1 MNNYKLEV
9 KDGVLETMAA
19 FLRGLLERGIVD
31 ALLVPVR
38 TPTGD
43 NVVQTL
49 ITDPA
54 MLEDVD
60 PTAPVLPVNSAK
72 LVSDLTATGAVGRLG
87 AVLRSCEVRALIELV
102 KLKQASLDNVVL
114 IGVDCLGTYEM
125 NDYAELAASGNG
137 NPSTGP
143 WSFGT
148 CPGPFVLGPKDQ
160 GRQVQGP
167 GTKGSG
173 HRLST
178 DLLAQA
184 KEGHIAP
191 HEGHQFRV
199 ACQMCE
205 YLVHQGVDL
214 ALGLIG
220 LDTARE
226 ILITAS
232 DELAEKLDLSPA
244 EVPAARQEAVDGLV
258 AERTAERDRRFAEIR
273 QRVVDMPSLL
283 AEFSRC
289 IRCHNCM
296 VACPVCYCKECIFH
310 TATFDHASAQYFRW
324 ATRKGS
330 IRMPTDTLIFQLTRL
345 NHMATS
351 CVGCGMC
358 ESACPNDLPVATI
371 FRAVGEKVQALFDYV
386 PGRSLEEELPV
397 ATFREDELTSLGE
410 RE

>member
-1 MNNYKLEV
+1 MNSNYRLEV
-9 KDGVLETMAA
+9 QDSALETMAA

-31 ALLVPVR
+31 ALLVPQR
-38 TPTGD
+38 TPADD

-49 ITDPA
+49 FTDPTR
-54 MLEDVD
+54 LRDVD
-60 PTAPVLPVNSAK
+60 LVAPVLPVNSAK
-72 LVSDLTATGAVGRLG
+72 LVSDLTETGAVGRLG
-87 AVLRSCEVRALIELV
+87 AVLRSCEIRAVIELV
-102 KLKQASLDNVVL
+102 KLKQASLDNVIL

-125 NDYAELAASGNG
+125 NDYAELAVSSNG
-137 NPSTGP
+137 
-143 WSFGT
+143 
-148 CPGPFVLGPKDQ
+148 D
-160 GRQVQGP
+160 
-167 GTKGSG
+167 
-173 HRLST
+173 LST

-184 KEGHIAP
+184 KEGHLAP
-191 HEGHQFRV
+191 HDGYQFRV

-205 YLVHQGVDL
+205 YPVPQGVDL
-214 ALGLIG
+214 ALSLIG
-220 LDTARE
+220 LDTANE

-232 DELAEKLDLSPA
+232 DELAEQLGLSPA
-244 EVPAARQEAVDGLV
+244 EVSTARQKAVDTLV
-258 AERTAERDRRFAEIR
+258 AERTAERDRRFDEFR
-273 QRVVDMPSLL
+273 QRVADMPSLL

-296 VACPVCYCKECIFH
+296 VACPICYCKECIFR

-324 ATRKGS
+324 ANRKGS
-330 IRMPTDTLIFQLTRL
+330 IRMPTDTLIFHLTRL

-386 PGRSLEEELPV
+386 PGRSLEDELPV

>member
-1 MNNYKLEV
+1 MPIKGDSQDMNTDYRLEV
-9 KDGVLETMAA
+9 KGGALETMTA
-19 FLRGLLERGIVD
+19 FLRGLLEKEIVD
-31 ALLVPVR
+31 ALLVPMH
-38 TPTGD
+38 TPAGD

-49 ITDPA
+49 FTDPTR
-54 MLEDVD
+54 LENVD
-60 PTAPVLPVNSAK
+60 PIAPVLPVNSAR
-72 LVSDLTATGAVGRLG
+72 LVSDLTETGAVGRLG
-87 AVLRSCEVRALIELV
+87 AVLRSCEIRALIELV

-125 NDYAELAASGNG
+125 NDYAELARGSNG
-137 NPSTGP
+137 
-143 WSFGT
+143 
-148 CPGPFVLGPKDQ
+148 Q
-160 GRQVQGP
+160 
-167 GTKGSG
+167 
-173 HRLST
+173 LSAG
-178 DLLAQA
+178 LLSQA
-184 KEGHIAP
+184 KEGRLAP
-191 HEGHQFRV
+191 SEGHQFRV

-205 YLVHQGVDL
+205 YPVPQGVNL
-214 ALGLIG
+214 TVGLIG
-220 LDTARE
+220 VDTASE
-226 ILITAS
+226 ILITTS
-232 DELAEKLDLSPA
+232 DELAEQLELSREAGLPPR
-244 EVPAARQEAVDGLV
+244 VGGDRGGAVDRLV
-258 AERTAERDRRFAEIR
+258 AERTAERDRRFAEFR
-273 QRVVDMPSLL
+273 QRVSDMPSLL

-296 VACPVCYCKECIFH
+296 VACPICYCKECIFR

-324 ATRKGS
+324 ANRRGS

>member
-1 MNNYKLEV
+1 MNNNYRLEV

-19 FLRGLLERGIVD
+19 FLRRLLERGIVD

-49 ITDPA
+49 ITDPT
-54 MLEDVD
+54 MLGNVD
-60 PTAPVLPVNSAK
+60 PVAPVLPVNSAK

-125 NDYAELAASGNG
+125 NDYAELTAGSNG
-137 NPSTGP
+137 N
-143 WSFGT
+143 
-148 CPGPFVLGPKDQ
+148 
-160 GRQVQGP
+160 
-167 GTKGSG
+167 
-173 HRLST
+173 LST

-296 VACPVCYCKECIFH
+296 VACPICYCKECIFH

-371 FRAVGEKVQALFDYV
+371 FCAVGEKVQALFDYV

>member
-1 MNNYKLEV
+1 MNSDYRLEV
-9 KDGVLETMAA
+9 EDGALETMTA
-19 FLRGLLERGIVD
+19 FLRGLLEKGVVD
-31 ALLVPVR
+31 ALLVPR
-38 TPTGD
+38 HTPAGD

-49 ITDPA
+49 FADPA
-54 MLEDVD
+54 RLEGID
-60 PTAPVLPVNSAK
+60 PIAPVLPVNSAK

-102 KLKQASLDNVVL
+102 KLKQASLDSVVL

-125 NDYAELAASGNG
+125 NDYAALAASSSGN
-137 NPSTGP
+137 
-143 WSFGT
+143 
-148 CPGPFVLGPKDQ
+148 
-160 GRQVQGP
+160 
-167 GTKGSG
+167 
-173 HRLST
+173 LSM

-184 KEGHIAP
+184 KEGQFAP

-205 YLVHQGVDL
+205 YPVPQGVDL

-220 LDTARE
+220 LDTSSE
-226 ILITAS
+226 ILIAAS
-232 DELAEKLDLSPA
+232 DELAEKLGLSPA
-244 EVPAARQEAVDGLV
+244 KMPAARQEAVDGLV
-258 AERTAERDRRFAEIR
+258 SERMAERDRRFAEFR
-273 QRVVDMPSLL
+273 QRVVDMSSLL

-296 VACPVCYCKECIFH
+296 VACPICYCKECIFR

-324 ATRKGS
+324 ANRKGA

-397 ATFREDELTSLGE
+397 ATFREDELMSLGE

>member
-1 MNNYKLEV
+1 MNNHYRLEV
-9 KDGVLETMAA
+9 RDSALETMTA
-19 FLRGLLERGIVD
+19 FLRGLLEKGVVD
-31 ALLVPVR
+31 ALLVPR
-38 TPTGD
+38 HTPAGD

-49 ITDPA
+49 FTDPTK
-54 MLEDVD
+54 LEGVD
-60 PTAPVLPVNSAK
+60 PIAPVLPVNSAK
-72 LVSDLTATGAVGRLG
+72 LVSDLTETGAVGRLG

-102 KLKQASLDNVVL
+102 KLQQASLDNVVL

-125 NDYAELAASGNG
+125 NDYAELVVSGNG
-137 NPSTGP
+137 
-143 WSFGT
+143 
-148 CPGPFVLGPKDQ
+148 D
-160 GRQVQGP
+160 
-167 GTKGSG
+167 
-173 HRLST
+173 LST

-184 KEGHIAP
+184 EEGHLTP
-191 HEGHQFRV
+191 HEGYQFRV

-205 YLVHQGVDL
+205 YPVPQGVDL

-220 LDTARE
+220 VDTANE

-232 DELAEKLDLSPA
+232 DELAEQLELSPA
-244 EVPAARQEAVDGLV
+244 EMPAARQEAVDGLA
-258 AERTAERDRRFAEIR
+258 AERTEERDRRFAEFR

-296 VACPVCYCKECIFH
+296 VVCPICYCKECIFR

-324 ATRKGS
+324 ANRKGA

-345 NHMATS
+345 NHMVTS

-371 FRAVGEKVQALFDYV
+371 FRAVGQKVQALFDYV

>member
-1 MNNYKLEV
+1 MNSSYRLEV
-9 KDGVLETMAA
+9 KNGTLETMTA
-19 FLRGLLERGIVD
+19 FLRGLLEKGIVD
-31 ALLVPVR
+31 ALLVPR
-38 TPTGD
+38 HTPAGD

-49 ITDPA
+49 FTDPTK
-54 MLEDVD
+54 LENID
-60 PTAPVLPVNSAK
+60 PIAPVLPVNSAK
-72 LVSDLTATGAVGRLG
+72 LVSDLTATGVVGRLG

-102 KLKQASLDNVVL
+102 KLQQASLDNVVL

-125 NDYAELAASGNG
+125 NDYAELAASSNG
-137 NPSTGP
+137 N
-143 WSFGT
+143 
-148 CPGPFVLGPKDQ
+148 
-160 GRQVQGP
+160 
-167 GTKGSG
+167 
-173 HRLST
+173 LST

-184 KEGHIAP
+184 KEGHLAP

-205 YLVHQGVDL
+205 YPVPQGVDL
-214 ALGLIG
+214 ALSLIG
-220 LDTARE
+220 VDTTSE

-232 DELAEKLDLSPA
+232 DELAEKLELSPA

-258 AERTAERDRRFAEIR
+258 TARTAERDRRFAEFR
-273 QRVVDMPSLL
+273 QRVADMPSLL

-296 VACPVCYCKECIFH
+296 VACPICYCKECIFR

-324 ATRKGS
+324 ANRKGA

>member
-1 MNNYKLEV
+1 MNHYTLEV
-9 KDGVLETMAA
+9 EDSALETMTA
-19 FLRGLLERGIVD
+19 FLRGLLEKGIVD
-31 ALLVPVR
+31 ALLVPR
-38 TPTGD
+38 HTPGGD

-49 ITDPA
+49 FTDPA
-54 MLEDVD
+54 RLEGVD
-60 PTAPVLPVNSAK
+60 PIAPVLPVNSAK
-72 LVSDLTATGAVGRLG
+72 LVSDLTETGAVGRLG

-114 IGVDCLGTYEM
+114 VGVDCLGTYEM
-125 NDYAELAASGNG
+125 NDYAALAASSNG
-137 NPSTGP
+137 N
-143 WSFGT
+143 
-148 CPGPFVLGPKDQ
+148 
-160 GRQVQGP
+160 
-167 GTKGSG
+167 
-173 HRLST
+173 LST

-184 KEGHIAP
+184 TEGHLAP

-205 YLVHQGVDL
+205 YPVPRGVDL
-214 ALGLIG
+214 ALGVIG
-220 LDTARE
+220 LDTANE

-232 DELAEKLDLSPA
+232 DELAEKLELGRETAGFPPKVGGD
-244 EVPAARQEAVDGLV
+244 RGGAVDRLV
-258 AERTAERDRRFAEIR
+258 AQRTAERDRRFAEFR
-273 QRVVDMPSLL
+273 QRVADMPSLL

-296 VACPVCYCKECIFH
+296 VACPICYCKECIFR

-324 ATRKGS
+324 ANRKGS

-345 NHMATS
+345 NHMVSS

>member
-1 MNNYKLEV
+1 MTV
-9 KDGVLETMAA
+9 
-19 FLRGLLERGIVD
+19 FLRGLLEKGIVD
-31 ALLVPVR
+31 ALLVPR
-38 TPTGD
+38 HTPAGD

-49 ITDPA
+49 FTDPA
-54 MLEDVD
+54 RLEGID
-60 PTAPVLPVNSAK
+60 PIAPVLPVNSAK
-72 LVSDLTATGAVGRLG
+72 LVSDLTETGVVGRLG

-102 KLKQASLDNVVL
+102 KLKQASLDDVIL

-125 NDYAELAASGNG
+125 NDYAALAASSNG
-137 NPSTGP
+137 NPSTG
-143 WSFGT
+143 S
-148 CPGPFVLGPKDQ
+148 
-160 GRQVQGP
+160 GR
-167 GTKGSG
+167 
-173 HRLST
+173 RLST

-184 KEGHIAP
+184 KERHLAP

-205 YLVHQGVDL
+205 YPVPQGVDL

-220 LDTARE
+220 LDTDKE

-232 DELAEKLDLSPA
+232 NELAEKLGLSPA
-244 EVPAARQEAVDGLV
+244 EVPAVRQEAVDGLV
-258 AERTAERDRRFAEIR
+258 AERTAERNRRLADFR
-273 QRVVDMPSLL
+273 QRVADMPSLL

-296 VACPVCYCKECIFH
+296 VACPICYCKECIFR

-324 ATRKGS
+324 ANRKGA

-410 RE
+410 RK

>member
-1 MNNYKLEV
+1 MNSDYRLEV
-9 KDGVLETMAA
+9 KDGALETMTA
-19 FLRGLLERGIVD
+19 FLRGLLEKGIVD
-31 ALLVPVR
+31 ALLVPR
-38 TPTGD
+38 HTPAGD

-49 ITDPA
+49 FTDPA
-54 MLEDVD
+54 RLENVD
-60 PTAPVLPVNSAK
+60 PIAPVLPVNSAK
-72 LVSDLTATGAVGRLG
+72 LVSDLTETGAVGRLG

-125 NDYAELAASGNG
+125 NDYAELTASGDG
-137 NPSTGP
+137 N
-143 WSFGT
+143 
-148 CPGPFVLGPKDQ
+148 
-160 GRQVQGP
+160 
-167 GTKGSG
+167 
-173 HRLST
+173 LST

-184 KEGHIAP
+184 KEGHLAP
-191 HEGHQFRV
+191 HEGYQFRV

-205 YLVHQGVDL
+205 YLVPQGVDL

-220 LDTARE
+220 VDTANE
-226 ILITAS
+226 ILVTAS
-232 DELAEKLDLSPA
+232 DELAEQLELSSA
-244 EVPAARQEAVDGLV
+244 EVSAARQKAVDGLV
-258 AERTAERDRRFAEIR
+258 ATRTAERDRRFAEFR
-273 QRVVDMPSLL
+273 QRVADMPSLL

-296 VACPVCYCKECIFH
+296 VACPICYCKECIFR

-324 ATRKGS
+324 ANRKGS
-330 IRMPTDTLIFQLTRL
+330 IRMPTDTLIFHLTRL

>member
-1 MNNYKLEV
+1 MNSNYTLEV
-9 KDGVLETMAA
+9 KDGVLETMTA
-19 FLRGLLERGIVD
+19 FLRGLLEKGIVD
-31 ALLVPVR
+31 ALLVPRR
-38 TPTGD
+38 TPAGD

-49 ITDPA
+49 ITDA
-54 MLEDVD
+54 TMLKGVD
-60 PTAPVLPVNSAK
+60 PIAPVLPVNSAK

-125 NDYAELAASGNG
+125 NDYAELAAGGNG
-137 NPSTGP
+137 
-143 WSFGT
+143 
-148 CPGPFVLGPKDQ
+148 D
-160 GRQVQGP
+160 
-167 GTKGSG
+167 
-173 HRLST
+173 LSA

-184 KEGHIAP
+184 KEGHLVP

-205 YLVHQGVDL
+205 HPVPQGVNL

-220 LDTARE
+220 LDTDSE
-226 ILITAS
+226 ILITTS
-232 DELAEKLDLSPA
+232 DELAEKLELSPA
-244 EVPAARQEAVDGLV
+244 EVPAARHEAVDGLV
-258 AERTAERDRRFAEIR
+258 AERTAERDRRFAEFR

-296 VACPVCYCKECIFH
+296 VACPLCYCKECIFR

-324 ATRKGS
+324 ANRKGS

-351 CVGCGMC
+351 CVGCGLC

>member
-1 MNNYKLEV
+1 MNHYTLEV
-9 KDGVLETMAA
+9 EDSALETMTA
-19 FLRGLLERGIVD
+19 FLRGLLEKGIVD
-31 ALLVPVR
+31 ALLVPQR
-38 TPTGD
+38 APAGD

-54 MLEDVD
+54 KLENVD
-60 PTAPVLPVNSAK
+60 PVAPVLPVNSAK
-72 LVSDLTATGAVGRLG
+72 LVSDLTETGALGRLG

-125 NDYAELAASGNG
+125 NDYAELAAGSNG
-137 NPSTGP
+137 
-143 WSFGT
+143 
-148 CPGPFVLGPKDQ
+148 D
-160 GRQVQGP
+160 
-167 GTKGSG
+167 
-173 HRLST
+173 LST
-178 DLLAQA
+178 ALLAQA
-184 KEGHIAP
+184 KEGHFAP
-191 HEGHQFRV
+191 HEGRQFRV

-205 YLVHQGVDL
+205 YPVPQGVDL

-220 LDTARE
+220 LDTANE
-226 ILITAS
+226 ILVTAS
-232 DELAEKLDLSPA
+232 DELAEKLELSPTD
-244 EVPAARQEAVDGLV
+244 EPAARQEAVDGLV
-258 AERTAERDRRFAEIR
+258 AKRTAERDHRFAEFR
-273 QRVVDMPSLL
+273 QRVADMPSLL

-296 VACPVCYCKECIFH
+296 VACPLCYCKECIFR

-324 ATRKGS
+324 ASRKGS

-345 NHMATS
+345 NHMVTS

>member
-1 MNNYKLEV
+1 MNNTYRLEV
-9 KDGVLETMAA
+9 KDGALETMAS
-19 FLRGLLERGIVD
+19 FLRELLERGIVD
-31 ALLVPVR
+31 ALLVPQR
-38 TPTGD
+38 TPAGD

-49 ITDPA
+49 FTDPA
-54 MLEDVD
+54 KLENVD
-60 PTAPVLPVNSAK
+60 PVAPVLPVSSAK

-125 NDYAELAASGNG
+125 NDYAELAASSND
-137 NPSTGP
+137 N
-143 WSFGT
+143 
-148 CPGPFVLGPKDQ
+148 
-160 GRQVQGP
+160 
-167 GTKGSG
+167 
-173 HRLST
+173 LSA

-184 KEGHIAP
+184 KEGQFAP

-205 YLVHQGVDL
+205 YPVPQGVDL

-220 LDTARE
+220 VDTANE

-232 DELAEKLDLSPA
+232 DELAEKLELNREGAAADLPPK
-244 EVPAARQEAVDGLV
+244 VGGDRGGAVDRLV
-258 AERTAERDRRFAEIR
+258 AERTAERDRRFAEFR
-273 QRVVDMPSLL
+273 QRVADMPSLL

-296 VACPVCYCKECIFH
+296 VACPLCYCKECIFR

-324 ATRKGS
+324 ASRKGS

-345 NHMATS
+345 NHMVTS

>member
-1 MNNYKLEV
+1 LEMNSNYRLEV
-9 KDGVLETMAA
+9 KDGTLETMTN
-19 FLRGLLERGIVD
+19 FLRGLLEKGIVD
-31 ALLVPVR
+31 ALLVPQR

-49 ITDPA
+49 FTDPA
-54 MLEDVD
+54 KLDGID
-60 PTAPVLPVNSAK
+60 PIAPVLPVNSAK
-72 LVSDLTATGAVGRLG
+72 LVSDLTGTGAVGRLG

-102 KLKQASLDNVVL
+102 KLQQASLDNVVL

-125 NDYAELAASGNG
+125 NDYAELATSGNG
-137 NPSTGP
+137 
-143 WSFGT
+143 
-148 CPGPFVLGPKDQ
+148 D
-160 GRQVQGP
+160 
-167 GTKGSG
+167 
-173 HRLST
+173 LST
-178 DLLAQA
+178 ELLAQA
-184 KEGHIAP
+184 KAGHLAP
-191 HEGHQFRV
+191 HDGHQFRV

-205 YLVHQGVDL
+205 YPVPQGVDL

-220 LDTARE
+220 MDTTNE
-226 ILITAS
+226 VLITAS
-232 DELAEKLDLSPA
+232 DELAEKLGLTPA
-244 EVPAARQEAVDGLV
+244 EAPAARQEAVDGLV
-258 AERTAERDRRFAEIR
+258 AERTAERDRRFAEFR
-273 QRVVDMPSLL
+273 QRVTDMPGLL

-296 VACPVCYCKECIFH
+296 IACPICYCKECIFR

-324 ATRKGS
+324 AARKGS

-397 ATFREDELTSLGE
+397 ATFREDELTSLGK

>member
-1 MNNYKLEV
+1 MNNNYKLEV

-19 FLRGLLERGIVD
+19 FLRRLLERGIVD

-49 ITDPA
+49 ITDPT
-54 MLEDVD
+54 MLGNVD
-60 PTAPVLPVNSAK
+60 PVAPVLPVNSAR

-137 NPSTGP
+137 NPSTARLSSP
-143 WSFGT
+143 RS
-148 CPGPFVLGPKDQ
+148 
-160 GRQVQGP
+160 
-167 GTKGSG
+167 GSG

-184 KEGHIAP
+184 KEGHLAP

-205 YLVHQGVDL
+205 QPVPQGVDL

-371 FRAVGEKVQALFDYV
+371 FRVVGEKVQALFDYV

>member
-1 MNNYKLEV
+1 MNNNYKLEV

-19 FLRGLLERGIVD
+19 FLRRLLERGIVD

-49 ITDPA
+49 ITDPT
-54 MLEDVD
+54 MLGNVD
-60 PTAPVLPVNSAK
+60 PVAPVLPVNSAR

-137 NPSTGP
+137 NPSTARLSSP
-143 WSFGT
+143 RS
-148 CPGPFVLGPKDQ
+148 
-160 GRQVQGP
+160 
-167 GTKGSG
+167 GSG

-184 KEGHIAP
+184 KEGHLAP

-205 YLVHQGVDL
+205 QPVPQGVDL

>member
-1 MNNYKLEV
+1 MNHYRLEV
-9 KDGVLETMAA
+9 KDGVLETMTS
-19 FLRGLLERGIVD
+19 FLRGLLEKGIVD
-31 ALLVPVR
+31 ALLVPR
-38 TPTGD
+38 HTPAGD

-49 ITDPA
+49 FTDPA
-54 MLEDVD
+54 RLENVD
-60 PTAPVLPVNSAK
+60 PIAPVLPVNSAK
-72 LVSDLTATGAVGRLG
+72 LVSDLTETGAVGRLG
-87 AVLRSCEVRALIELV
+87 VVLRSCEVRALIELV
-102 KLKQASLDNVVL
+102 KLKQASLDNVLL

-125 NDYAELAASGNG
+125 NDYAELAAGGNG
-137 NPSTGP
+137 Y
-143 WSFGT
+143 
-148 CPGPFVLGPKDQ
+148 
-160 GRQVQGP
+160 
-167 GTKGSG
+167 
-173 HRLST
+173 LST

-184 KEGHIAP
+184 KEGRLAP

-205 YLVHQGVDL
+205 YPVPQGVDL
-214 ALGLIG
+214 TVGLIG
-220 LDTARE
+220 LDTANE
-226 ILITAS
+226 ILIVAS
-232 DELAEKLDLSPA
+232 DELAEKLELSPT
-244 EVPAARQEAVDGLV
+244 EEPAARGEAVDGLV
-258 AERTAERDRRFAEIR
+258 AERTAERDRRFAEFR
-273 QRVVDMPSLL
+273 QRVADMPSLL

-296 VACPVCYCKECIFH
+296 VACPVCYCKECIFR

-324 ATRKGS
+324 ANRKGS

-397 ATFREDELTSLGE
+397 STFREDELTSLGE

>member
-1 MNNYKLEV
+1 MNTTYRLEV
-9 KDGVLETMAA
+9 KDGVLETMTA
-19 FLRGLLERGIVD
+19 FLRGLLERGVVD
-31 ALLVPVR
+31 SLLVPQC
-38 TPTGD
+38 TPAGD

-49 ITDPA
+49 FTDPA
-54 MLEDVD
+54 KLDKVD
-60 PTAPVLPVNSAK
+60 PIAPVLPVNSAK

-125 NDYAELAASGNG
+125 NDYAELAASNG
-137 NPSTGP
+137 N
-143 WSFGT
+143 
-148 CPGPFVLGPKDQ
+148 
-160 GRQVQGP
+160 
-167 GTKGSG
+167 
-173 HRLST
+173 LST
-178 DLLAQA
+178 DLLAQVQ
-184 KEGHIAP
+184 EGHLAP

-205 YLVHQGVDL
+205 YPVPQGVDL
-214 ALGLIG
+214 AMGLIG
-220 LDTARE
+220 LDTAQG
-226 ILITAS
+226 ILIAAS
-232 DELAEKLDLSPA
+232 EELREKLELSPV
-244 EVPAARQEAVDGLV
+244 EMPATRQEAVDRLV
-258 AERTAERDRRFAEIR
+258 AERTAERDHRFAEFR
-273 QRVVDMPSLL
+273 QRVVDIPSLL
-283 AEFSRC
+283 AEFWRC

-296 VACPVCYCKECIFH
+296 VACPICYCKECIFR

>member
-1 MNNYKLEV
+1 MNSNYTLEV
-9 KDGVLETMAA
+9 KGGALEMMTV
-19 FLRGLLERGIVD
+19 FLRGLLEKGIVD
-31 ALLVPVR
+31 ALLVPRR
-38 TPTGD
+38 TPAGD

-49 ITDPA
+49 FTDPA
-54 MLEDVD
+54 RLENVD
-60 PTAPVLPVNSAK
+60 PIAPVLPVNSAK

-102 KLKQASLDNVVL
+102 KLQQASLDNVVL

-137 NPSTGP
+137 N
-143 WSFGT
+143 
-148 CPGPFVLGPKDQ
+148 
-160 GRQVQGP
+160 
-167 GTKGSG
+167 
-173 HRLST
+173 LST
-178 DLLAQA
+178 ALLTQA
-184 KEGHIAP
+184 KEGRLVP
-191 HEGHQFRV
+191 HEGCQFRV

-205 YLVHQGVDL
+205 YPVPQGVDL
-214 ALGLIG
+214 ALGVIG
-220 LDTARE
+220 LDTTSE

-232 DELAEKLDLSPA
+232 DELAEKLELSPA
-244 EVPAARQEAVDGLV
+244 PMPTARQAAVDGLV
-258 AERTAERDRRFAEIR
+258 GERTAERDRRFAEFR
-273 QRVVDMPSLL
+273 QRVADMSSLL

-296 VACPVCYCKECIFH
+296 VACPLCYCKECIFR
-310 TATFDHASAQYFRW
+310 TATFDHVSAQYFRW
-324 ATRKGS
+324 ANRRGS

-345 NHMATS
+345 NHMVTS

>member
-1 MNNYKLEV
+1 MNNHYRLEV
-9 KDGVLETMAA
+9 KDGALETMTA
-19 FLRGLLERGIVD
+19 FLRGLLERGVVD
-31 ALLVPVR
+31 ALLAPR
-38 TPTGD
+38 HTPAGD

-49 ITDPA
+49 FTDPA
-54 MLEDVD
+54 KLEGIDLI
-60 PTAPVLPVNSAK
+60 APVLPVNSAK
-72 LVSDLTATGAVGRLG
+72 LVSDLTETGAGGRLG
-87 AVLRSCEVRALIELV
+87 VVLRSCEVRALIELV

-114 IGVDCLGTYEM
+114 IGVDCLGAYEM
-125 NDYAELAASGNG
+125 NDYAELVASSNG
-137 NPSTGP
+137 
-143 WSFGT
+143 
-148 CPGPFVLGPKDQ
+148 D
-160 GRQVQGP
+160 
-167 GTKGSG
+167 
-173 HRLST
+173 LSA

-184 KEGHIAP
+184 KEGRIAP

-205 YLVHQGVDL
+205 YPVSQGVDL

-220 LDTARE
+220 LDTASE
-226 ILITAS
+226 ILVTAS
-232 DELAEKLDLSPA
+232 DELAEKLELGPT
-244 EVPAARQEAVDGLV
+244 EVPAARQGTVDGLV
-258 AERTAERDRRFAEIR
+258 AERTAERDRRFAEFR
-273 QRVVDMPSLL
+273 QRVADMPSLL

-296 VACPVCYCKECIFH
+296 VACPLCYCKECIFR

-324 ATRKGS
+324 ANRKGS

-351 CVGCGMC
+351 CVGCGLC

-371 FRAVGEKVQALFDYV
+371 FRAVGEKVQALFDYA
-386 PGRSLEEELPV
+386 PGRSLEDELPV

>member
-1 MNNYKLEV
+1 MNNHYRLEV
-9 KDGVLETMAA
+9 KDDVLGTMTA

-31 ALLVPVR
+31 ALLVPRR
-38 TPTGD
+38 TPAGD

-49 ITDPA
+49 FTDPA
-54 MLEDVD
+54 RLEDVD
-60 PTAPVLPVNSAK
+60 PIVPVLPVNSAK

-87 AVLRSCEVRALIELV
+87 VVLRSCEVRALIELV
-102 KLKQASLDNVVL
+102 KLQQASLDNVLL

-125 NDYAELAASGNG
+125 NDYAELAAGGNG
-137 NPSTGP
+137 Y
-143 WSFGT
+143 
-148 CPGPFVLGPKDQ
+148 
-160 GRQVQGP
+160 
-167 GTKGSG
+167 
-173 HRLST
+173 LST

-184 KEGHIAP
+184 KEGRLAP
-191 HEGHQFRV
+191 HDGHQFRV

-205 YLVHQGVDL
+205 YPVPQGVDL

-220 LDTARE
+220 LDTANE

-232 DELAEKLDLSPA
+232 DELAEKLELNREGAAADLPPK
-244 EVPAARQEAVDGLV
+244 VGGGRGGAVDRLV
-258 AERTAERDRRFAEIR
+258 AERTAERDRRFAEFR
-273 QRVVDMPSLL
+273 QRVADMPSLL

-296 VACPVCYCKECIFH
+296 VACPICYCKECIFR

-397 ATFREDELTSLGE
+397 STFREDELTSLGE

>member
-1 MNNYKLEV
+1 MNTTYTLEV
-9 KDGVLETMAA
+9 KDSALDTMTA
-19 FLRGLLERGIVD
+19 FLRGLLEKGIVD
-31 ALLVPVR
+31 ALLAPR
-38 TPTGD
+38 YTTAGD

-49 ITDPA
+49 FTDPSK
-54 MLEDVD
+54 LDNID
-60 PTAPVLPVNSAK
+60 PIAPVLPVNSAK
-72 LVSDLTATGAVGRLG
+72 LVSDLTETGAVGRLG
-87 AVLRSCEVRALIELV
+87 VVLRSCEIRALIELV

-125 NDYAELAASGNG
+125 NDYAELAAGGNG
-137 NPSTGP
+137 Y
-143 WSFGT
+143 
-148 CPGPFVLGPKDQ
+148 
-160 GRQVQGP
+160 
-167 GTKGSG
+167 
-173 HRLST
+173 LST

-184 KEGHIAP
+184 KEGRLAP

-205 YLVHQGVDL
+205 YPVPQGVAL

-220 LDTARE
+220 MDTGSE
-226 ILITAS
+226 ILVTAS
-232 DELAEKLDLSPA
+232 DELAEKLELSPTEA
-244 EVPAARQEAVDGLV
+244 PAARQEAVGGLV
-258 AERTAERDRRFAEIR
+258 KERTAERDRRFAEFR
-273 QRVVDMPSLL
+273 QRVADMPSLL

-296 VACPVCYCKECIFH
+296 VACPLCYCKECIFR

-324 ATRKGS
+324 ANRKGA

-345 NHMATS
+345 NHMVSS

-358 ESACPNDLPVATI
+358 TSACPNDLPVTTI
-371 FRAVGEKVQALFDYV
+371 FRTVGEKVQALFDYV

>member
-1 MNNYKLEV
+1 MNNHYRLEV
-9 KDGVLETMAA
+9 EDSALDTITA
-19 FLRGLLERGIVD
+19 FLRGLLEKGIVD
-31 ALLVPVR
+31 ALLVPR
-38 TPTGD
+38 HTPSGD
-43 NVVQTL
+43 NVVQML
-49 ITDPA
+49 ITDPTR
-54 MLEDVD
+54 LEDVD
-60 PTAPVLPVNSAK
+60 PIAPVLPVNSAK

-125 NDYAELAASGNG
+125 NDYAELAATSNG
-137 NPSTGP
+137 
-143 WSFGT
+143 
-148 CPGPFVLGPKDQ
+148 D
-160 GRQVQGP
+160 
-167 GTKGSG
+167 
-173 HRLST
+173 LST

-184 KEGHIAP
+184 KEGHFAP

-205 YLVHQGVDL
+205 YPVPQGVDL

-220 LDTARE
+220 VDTANE
-226 ILITAS
+226 ILVTTS
-232 DELAEKLDLSPA
+232 DELAEKLKLSRERAVAGFPPK
-244 EVPAARQEAVDGLV
+244 VGGDRGGAVDGLV
-258 AERTAERDRRFAEIR
+258 AERTAERDRQFAEFR
-273 QRVVDMPSLL
+273 QRVTDMPSLL

-296 VACPVCYCKECIFH
+296 VACPLCYCKECIFR

>member
-1 MNNYKLEV
+1 MNNHYRLEV
-9 KDGVLETMAA
+9 KDGAMETTTA
-19 FLRGLLERGIVD
+19 FLRGLLERGVVD
-31 ALLVPVR
+31 ALLVPRR
-38 TPTGD
+38 TPAGD

-49 ITDPA
+49 FTDPA
-54 MLEDVD
+54 RLEGVD
-60 PTAPVLPVNSAK
+60 PIAPVLPVNSAK

-87 AVLRSCEVRALIELV
+87 AVLRSCEIRALIELV
-102 KLKQASLDNVVL
+102 KLKQASLDNVLL

-125 NDYAELAASGNG
+125 NDYAELAAGGNG
-137 NPSTGP
+137 
-143 WSFGT
+143 
-148 CPGPFVLGPKDQ
+148 
-160 GRQVQGP
+160 
-167 GTKGSG
+167 
-173 HRLST
+173 HLST

-184 KEGHIAP
+184 KEGHLAP
-191 HEGHQFRV
+191 HASHQFRV

-205 YLVHQGVDL
+205 YPVPQGVDL
-214 ALGLIG
+214 ALELIG
-220 LDTARE
+220 LDTAKE
-226 ILITAS
+226 ILITTS
-232 DELAEKLDLSPA
+232 DELAEKLELIPIEA
-244 EVPAARQEAVDGLV
+244 PAARQEAVDGLV
-258 AERTAERDRRFAEIR
+258 AARTAERDRRFAEFR
-273 QRVVDMPSLL
+273 QRVADMPSLL

-296 VACPVCYCKECIFH
+296 IACPICYCKECIFR
-310 TATFDHASAQYFRW
+310 TATFDHASAQYFKW
-324 ATRKGS
+324 ANRKGS

-386 PGRSLEEELPV
+386 PGRSLEEPPPV

>member
-1 MNNYKLEV
+1 MNNTYRLEV
-9 KDGVLETMAA
+9 KDDVLGTMTA

-31 ALLVPVR
+31 ALLVPRR
-38 TPTGD
+38 TPAGD

-49 ITDPA
+49 FTDPA
-54 MLEDVD
+54 RLEGID
-60 PTAPVLPVNSAK
+60 PIAPVLPVNSAK

-87 AVLRSCEVRALIELV
+87 VVLRSCEVRALIELV
-102 KLKQASLDNVVL
+102 KLQQASLDNVLL

-125 NDYAELAASGNG
+125 NDYAELAAGGNG
-137 NPSTGP
+137 
-143 WSFGT
+143 
-148 CPGPFVLGPKDQ
+148 
-160 GRQVQGP
+160 
-167 GTKGSG
+167 
-173 HRLST
+173 HLST

-184 KEGHIAP
+184 KEGRLAP

-205 YLVHQGVDL
+205 YPVPQGVDL

-220 LDTARE
+220 LDTASE
-226 ILITAS
+226 ILITTS
-232 DELAEKLDLSPA
+232 DELAEKLEISPTEA
-244 EVPAARQEAVDGLV
+244 PAARLEAVDALV
-258 AERTAERDRRFAEIR
+258 AERTAERDRRFAEFR
-273 QRVVDMPSLL
+273 QRVADMPSLL

-296 VACPVCYCKECIFH
+296 VACPICYCKECIFR

-345 NHMATS
+345 NHMVTS

-358 ESACPNDLPVATI
+358 ESACPNDLPLATI

>member
-1 MNNYKLEV
+1 MNNNYRLEV
-9 KDGVLETMAA
+9 KDGVLETMTA
-19 FLRGLLERGIVD
+19 FLRRLLERGIVD
-31 ALLVPVR
+31 ALLVPRRV
-38 TPTGD
+38 PTGD

-60 PTAPVLPVNSAK
+60 PIAPVLPVNSAK
-72 LVSDLTATGAVGRLG
+72 LVSHLTATGAGGRLG
-87 AVLRSCEVRALIELV
+87 AVLRSCEIRALVELV
-102 KLKQASLDNVVL
+102 KLKQASLDDVTL

-125 NDYAELAASGNG
+125 NAYSELAASSNG
-137 NPSTGP
+137 DPSTG
-143 WSFGT
+143 S
-148 CPGPFVLGPKDQ
+148 
-160 GRQVQGP
+160 GRC
-167 GTKGSG
+167 
-173 HRLST
+173 LST
-178 DLLAQA
+178 DLLVQA
-184 KEGHIAP
+184 KGGQVAP
-191 HEGHQFRV
+191 REGHQFRV

-205 YLVHQGVDL
+205 QPVPQGVDL

-226 ILITAS
+226 ISITAS
-232 DELAEKLDLSPA
+232 DELAEKLGLTPSDCPQSA
-244 EVPAARQEAVDGLV
+244 MSAARQEAVDGLV
-258 AERTAERDRRFAEIR
+258 AERTAERGRRFAEFR
-273 QRVVDMPSLL
+273 QRVVDIPSLL

-296 VACPVCYCKECIFH
+296 VACPVCYCRECIFRA
-310 TATFDHASAQYFRW
+310 ATFDHASVQYFRW
-324 ATRKGS
+324 AARKGS

-397 ATFREDELTSLGE
+397 ATFREDELTSLGG

>member
-1 MNNYKLEV
+1 MNNHYRLEV
-9 KDGVLETMAA
+9 KDGALETMTA

-31 ALLVPVR
+31 ALLVPR
-38 TPTGD
+38 HTPAGD

-49 ITDPA
+49 FTDPA
-54 MLEDVD
+54 RLENVD
-60 PTAPVLPVNSAK
+60 PIAPVLPVNSAK

-102 KLKQASLDNVVL
+102 KLQQASLENVLL

-125 NDYAELAASGNG
+125 NDYAELAASSNG
-137 NPSTGP
+137 
-143 WSFGT
+143 
-148 CPGPFVLGPKDQ
+148 
-160 GRQVQGP
+160 
-167 GTKGSG
+167 
-173 HRLST
+173 HLST

-184 KEGHIAP
+184 KEGHLAP

-205 YLVHQGVDL
+205 YPVPQGVDL

-220 LDTARE
+220 VDTDSE
-226 ILITAS
+226 ILISAS
-232 DELAEKLDLSPA
+232 DELAEKLELSKE
-244 EVPAARQEAVDGLV
+244 EVEAGLPPKVGGGRGGAVDALV
-258 AERTAERDRRFAEIR
+258 AERTAERDRRFAEFR
-273 QRVVDMPSLL
+273 QRVADMPSLL

-296 VACPVCYCKECIFH
+296 IACPICYCKECIFR

-324 ATRKGS
+324 ASRKGS

>member
-1 MNNYKLEV
+1 MNATYRLEV
-9 KDGVLETMAA
+9 TDDALETMTT
-19 FLRGLLERGIVD
+19 FLRGLLEKGIVD
-31 ALLVPVR
+31 ALLAPQR
-38 TPTGD
+38 TPAGD

-49 ITDPA
+49 FTDPA
-54 MLEDVD
+54 RLENVD
-60 PTAPVLPVNSAK
+60 PIAPVLPVNSAK

-87 AVLRSCEVRALIELV
+87 AVLRSCEIRALIELV

-125 NDYAELAASGNG
+125 NDYAELAAGGNG
-137 NPSTGP
+137 
-143 WSFGT
+143 
-148 CPGPFVLGPKDQ
+148 
-160 GRQVQGP
+160 
-167 GTKGSG
+167 
-173 HRLST
+173 HLST

-184 KEGHIAP
+184 KEGRLAP

-205 YLVHQGVDL
+205 YPVPQGVDL

-220 LDTARE
+220 LDTDSE
-226 ILITAS
+226 ILITTS
-232 DELAEKLDLSPA
+232 DELAEKLELSPTEA
-244 EVPAARQEAVDGLV
+244 PAARQEAVDGLV
-258 AERTAERDRRFAEIR
+258 VERTAERDRRFSEFR
-273 QRVVDMPSLL
+273 QRVADMPSLL
-283 AEFSRC
+283 DEFSRC

-296 VACPVCYCKECIFH
+296 VACPICYCKECIFR

-397 ATFREDELTSLGE
+397 STFREDELTSLGE

>member
-1 MNNYKLEV
+1 MNSTYRLEV
-9 KDGVLETMAA
+9 EDGARETMAA
-19 FLRGLLERGIVD
+19 FLQGLLERDIVD
-31 ALLVPVR
+31 ALLVPQR

-49 ITDPA
+49 FTDPA
-54 MLEDVD
+54 KLEGID
-60 PTAPVLPVNSAK
+60 PIAPVLPVNSAK
-72 LVSDLTATGAVGRLG
+72 LVSDLTETGAVGRLG

-125 NDYAELAASGNG
+125 NDYADLVEGGEDDLTA
-137 NPSTGP
+137 
-143 WSFGT
+143 
-148 CPGPFVLGPKDQ
+148 
-160 GRQVQGP
+160 
-167 GTKGSG
+167 
-173 HRLST
+173 H
-178 DLLAQA
+178 LLAQA
-184 KEGHIAP
+184 KDGRLVPQEGYH
-191 HEGHQFRV
+191 FRV

-205 YLVHQGVDL
+205 YPVPQGVDL

-220 LDTARE
+220 LDTANE
-226 ILITAS
+226 ILITAG
-232 DELAEKLDLSPA
+232 DELAERLELSPV
-244 EVPAARQEAVDGLV
+244 EEPGARQEAEDGLV
-258 AERTAERDRRFAEIR
+258 AARIAERDRRFAEFR
-273 QRVVDMPSLL
+273 QRVSDMPSLL

-296 VACPVCYCKECIFH
+296 VVCPICYCNECIFR

-324 ATRKGS
+324 ASRKGS

-351 CVGCGMC
+351 CVGCGLC

-371 FRAVGEKVQALFDYV
+371 FRTVGEKVQALFDYV